1 MCKYQRKSLNPGHHI
16 NFAETLVSRKT
27 TVLSRLFSL
36 DVAAYYQEELTFL
49 PWFS

>member
-16 NFAETLVSRKT
+16 NFAETLVSHKT
-27 TVLSRLFSL
+27 TVLSRLFSF
-36 DVAAYYQEELTFL
+36 DVVAYYQEELTFL